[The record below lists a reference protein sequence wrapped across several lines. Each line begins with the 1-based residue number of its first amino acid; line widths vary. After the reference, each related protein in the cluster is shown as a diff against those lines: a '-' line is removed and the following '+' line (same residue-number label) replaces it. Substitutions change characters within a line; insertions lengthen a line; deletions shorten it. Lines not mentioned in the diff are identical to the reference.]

1 VLCVIDVVSG
11 LNSKKIWAG
20 RLGYPSNFLGCLTV
34 CFGKGST
41 GLKKKKKKEERRS
54 QLKKKK
60 RKESNPSSMS
70 NPVQVLVSSPKNIKI
85 STKVQRTKMK
95 TPENNV
101 YPHRSVV

>member
-1 VLCVIDVVSG
+1 MLCVIDVVSG
-11 LNSKKIWAG
+11 LNSEKIWAG
-20 RLGYPSNFLGCLTV
+20 RLGYPSDFLGCLFWERQRWT
-34 CFGKGST
+34 K
-41 GLKKKKKKEERRS
+41 KKKKKKEREERS

-95 TPENNV
+95 TP
-101 YPHRSVV
+101 